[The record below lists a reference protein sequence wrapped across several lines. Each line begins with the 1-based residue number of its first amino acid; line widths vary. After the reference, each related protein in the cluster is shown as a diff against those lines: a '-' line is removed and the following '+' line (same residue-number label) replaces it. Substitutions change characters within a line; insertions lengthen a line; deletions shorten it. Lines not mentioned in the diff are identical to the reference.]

1 MKKIKGS
8 VSAIKL
14 KYIFIAFA
22 VSLVALLPLRV
33 YQLLT
38 LVETSSGFFA
48 KNDFTVTLIY
58 VAVAVFTVAFL
69 VMSYMSSHMP
79 SSIGLPKSK
88 NPVLAVTSLLAALGF
103 VYDIFKTAKD
113 ILPLNQTNPT
123 VFMNLMKSNM
133 DEKGGSFV
141 ILGVIFAFFSVVY
154 FLLFSVSHMNGSRS
168 YKGSKILAL
177 APMAWAMTSLIT
189 RLMRAISFVRVS
201 ELLFEIFAFVF
212 LMLFF
217 MAFARVSSGVY
228 VENCMWE
235 IFGCGLSASL
245 FVALITIPRIV
256 VSVFKIAAVD
266 GHEFNFAHLGVLIF
280 VVSYILA
287 TVGVGFKGGV
297 ETRKTVDEL
306 VLPDENS
313 AVVKREYIGGFD
325 EDEN

>member
-14 KYIFIAFA
+14 RYIFIAFA
-22 VSLVALLPLRV
+22 ISLVALLPLRV

-58 VAVAVFTVAFL
+58 VAVAAFAVAFL
-69 VMSYMSSHMP
+69 IMSYMSSRMP
-79 SSIGLPKSK
+79 SVGLPKGK
-88 NPVLAVTSLLAALGF
+88 NPVLAISALLAAVGF

-123 VFMNLMKSNM
+123 VFMNLLKNNM

-141 ILGVIFAFFSVVY
+141 VLGILFAFFSVVY
-154 FLLFSVSHMNGSRS
+154 FLLFAISHINGSHS

-177 APMAWAMTSLIT
+177 APMAWAMTSLVT

-217 MAFARVSSGVY
+217 MAFARASSEVY
-228 VENCMWE
+228 VESCIWE

-245 FVALITIPRIV
+245 LLALITIPRAV
-256 VSVFKIAAVD
+256 VAVFKIAPVD
-266 GHEFNFAHLGVLIF
+266 GHELNFAHLGVLIF

-306 VLPDENS
+306 VLPDEN
-313 AVVKREYIGGFD
+313 ATVVKKEFD
-325 EDEN
+325 EELEQDEK